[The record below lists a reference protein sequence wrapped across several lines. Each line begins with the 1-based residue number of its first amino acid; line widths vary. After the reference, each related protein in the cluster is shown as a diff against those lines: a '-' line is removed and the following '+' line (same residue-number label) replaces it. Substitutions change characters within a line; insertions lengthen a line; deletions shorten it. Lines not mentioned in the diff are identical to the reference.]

1 LERTVI
7 RVLVQLVPGGD
18 ERRTREL
25 GRAELG
31 NLSAAGPSIFSS
43 YSIAAHECSNPLAG
57 TGPWECRGK
66 IENHDRRESVW
77 TLVERAAA
85 WAARQAEVRGNG

>member
-1 LERTVI
+1 MI
-7 RVLVQLVPGGD
+7 RVLVQMVPGGD

-43 YSIAAHECSNPLAG
+43 YSIVAHEGSNPLAG
-57 TGPWECRGK
+57 TGPWECRGT

-77 TLVERAAA
+77 KLVERAAA
-85 WAARQAEVRGNG
+85 WAARQVEARGNR

>member
-7 RVLVQLVPGGD
+7 RVLVQMVPGCD

-31 NLSAAGPSIFSS
+31 NLSAAGPSIF
-43 YSIAAHECSNPLAG
+43 YWIAACEGSNPLAG
-57 TGPWECRGK
+57 TGPWECRGT

-77 TLVERAAA
+77 KLVERAAA
-85 WAARQAEVRGNG
+85 WAARQAEARGNG